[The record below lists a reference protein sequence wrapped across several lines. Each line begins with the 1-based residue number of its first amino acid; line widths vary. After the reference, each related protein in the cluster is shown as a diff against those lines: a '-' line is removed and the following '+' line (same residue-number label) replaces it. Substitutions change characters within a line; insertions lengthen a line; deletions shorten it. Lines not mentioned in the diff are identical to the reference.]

1 MDNLKTLLSELAIS
15 ESEYVNIVFSLGRE
29 PNELELG
36 MFGSAWSE
44 HCGYKHSKPLLKKFS
59 KLGTHKVLIGQ
70 GLENAGAID
79 IGDNLA
85 IVMKIESHNHPSAI
99 EPIQGAATGIGG
111 IVRDIFSMGA
121 RPIALLNSLR
131 FGDISILNNRNLLKG
146 VVHGISNYGNCIGVP
161 NVGGEVYFSKTYNG
175 NPLVNAMCV
184 GLVEHNKIKR
194 ATMEPESSIFLIG
207 SETGRDGIHGA
218 SGLASKA
225 LDENQELRSAVQV
238 GNPFMEKILI
248 EACLEL
254 SANEHVIGIQDLGA
268 AGLATASIEAA
279 ENGGC
284 GIYIELDKVPLRDK
298 GMTPYEIMLSESQ
311 ERMII
316 AVNPQHEDIVCTIC
330 SKWGISFAKIGK
342 ATNDGIAKITY
353 NSVIEA
359 TVPTTLLTNPPNYI
373 FSTTTPSYI
382 SNLQNFNLNLI
393 DLPSN
398 PNQSLKKLLSSPN
411 IASKKQV
418 YQQYDH
424 QVQTNT
430 IIPPGYDAS
439 VLRIKGTK
447 TNIALT
453 CDGNGRYC
461 YIDPRIG
468 GTIAVAEACR
478 NLSSTGATPIA
489 ITDCLNFGNPE
500 ELDVYYQLEKCI
512 EGIVDA
518 CQIFEIP
525 VISGNV
531 SLYNQTTE
539 GNIYPTPIIGALGL
553 IENDIPPL
561 SSSFKSVGDAVY
573 LLGCSSHSTEIE
585 TLSGSEWAFI
595 NQELVAGKIHIDLQ
609 LENNV
614 QKTCREL
621 NKREI
626 LKSAHDCSEG
636 GLAVAISEC
645 CILGSKGVTIKTD
658 IKGRWDI
665 ALFGEQQSRIL
676 ISLDPSQ
683 QEKLAEICLKRSV
696 PIMYIGYVTEKQI
709 SIGNLIET
717 DVNEIRNYWES
728 GLSKHY
734 NA

>member
-15 ESEYVNIVFSLGRE
+15 ESEYIKIVSSLGRK

-59 KLGTHKVLIGQ
+59 ELGANKVLVGQ
-70 GLENAGAID
+70 GSENAGAVD

-111 IVRDIFSMGA
+111 IVRDIFSMAA

-131 FGDISILNNRNLLKG
+131 FGDISKLNNLNLLRG
-146 VVHGISNYGNCIGVP
+146 VVNGISNYGNCIGVP
-161 NVGGEVYFSKTYNG
+161 NVGGEVYFSDSYNS

-184 GLVEHNKIKR
+184 GIVDHNKIKR
-194 ATMEPESSIFLIG
+194 ATMEPGSSIFLIG

-218 SGLASKA
+218 SGLASQP

-254 SANEHVIGIQDLGA
+254 SVSEHIVGIQDLGA
-268 AGLATASIEAA
+268 AGLATAPVEAA
-279 ENGGC
+279 ENGEC
-284 GIYIELDKVPLRDK
+284 GIYLELDKVPLRDK

-316 AVNPQHEDIVCTIC
+316 AVNPQHEDIVTETCT
-330 SKWGISFAKIGK
+330 KWGVPFAKIGK
-342 ATNDGIAKITY
+342 ATDDGIADISY
-353 NSVIEA
+353 NSVSLA
-359 TVPTTLLTNPPNYI
+359 TIPTTLLTNPPNYK
-373 FSTTTPSYI
+373 FHTTKPSYI
-382 SNLQNFNLNLI
+382 KTLQHFDFNSFI
-393 DLPSN
+393 LPKN
-398 PNQSLKKLLSSPN
+398 PKDSLKTLLSSPN
-411 IASKKQV
+411 IASKKYI

-439 VLRIKGTK
+439 VLRVKGTK
-447 TNIALT
+447 TKLALT

-461 YIDPRIG
+461 YIDPRVG
-468 GTIAVAEACR
+468 GAIAVAEACR
-478 NLSSTGATPIA
+478 NLSSIGATPVA

-500 ELDVYYQLEKCI
+500 ENDVYYQLEKCI

-518 CQIFEIP
+518 CLIFDIP

-531 SLYNQTTE
+531 SLYNQTNE

-553 IENDIPPL
+553 IENDISPI
-561 SSSFKSVGDAVY
+561 SSSFKSVGDVVY
-573 LLGCSSHSTEIE
+573 LLGTSALNTSME

-595 NQELVAGKIHIDLQ
+595 NQELVVGKIDIN
-609 LENNV
+609 LELEKKV
-614 QKTCREL
+614 QDICREL
-621 NKREI
+621 NTQGI
-626 LKSAHDCSEG
+626 IKSAHDCSEG
-636 GLAVAISEC
+636 GIAVAISEC
-645 CILGSKGVTIKTD
+645 CINGSKGITVIAEIK
-658 IKGRWDI
+658 KRWDA
-665 ALFGEQQSRIL
+665 ALFGEEQSRIL
-676 ISLDPSQ
+676 ISVDPLNQ
-683 QEKLAEICLKRSV
+683 QQLVETCRKYSV
-696 PIMYIGYVTEKQI
+696 PVMEVGYVSEKRI
-709 SIGNLIET
+709 SFGSFIQT
-717 DVNEIRNYWES
+717 DVDELRACWES
-728 GLSKHY
+728 GLSNY
-734 NA
+734 NS